1 MERKINP
8 EDVKVIDTP
17 AEDFPVSGAG
27 KLTLTYRIK
36 NADEYKKR
44 LDDLGR
50 CIQATREAMEA
61 VESFKVECFSKVGI
75 LEEDEE

>member
-17 AEDFPVSGAG
+17 AEDFPSGVIG
-27 KLTLTYRIK
+27 GITVTVEMK

-44 LDDLGR
+44 LETLVQ

-61 VESFKVECFSKVGI
+61 VESFELKCVPLVKK
-75 LEEDEE
+75 